1 MNPQVSRQKNTV
13 QQKEG
18 TNMIANID
26 ELTQNEA
33 VAYFKADLCLS
44 DPDNYTLDEK
54 REICEQMESTSKA
67 IEDAMKKDFVSLPP
81 DARVRLLDMLC
92 QSGVESPEWWWD
104 ILVGERDPLHR
115 ELGTI

>member
-1 MNPQVSRQKNTV
+1 
-13 QQKEG
+13 
-18 TNMIANID
+18 
-26 ELTQNEA
+26 
-33 VAYFKADLCLS
+33 
-44 DPDNYTLDEK
+44 
-54 REICEQMESTSKA
+54 
-67 IEDAMKKDFVSLPP
+67 MKKDFESLPP